1 MEPSKVYFCDLH
13 THLGDGLPNKLKR
26 LIKAAGIGQIDFENK
41 FVAIKMH
48 LGESGNLSYLRP
60 NYARA
65 VVDVVRELGGKPFIT
80 DCNTLYVGGRK
91 NALDHLDS
99 AYANGFNPF
108 QTGCHT
114 IIADG
119 LKGLDEVEVPVEGGE
134 YVKNAKIGRALMDA
148 DVVIS
153 LTHFKGHEQAGFGG
167 AMKNLGMG
175 GGSRAGKMEQH
186 SAGKPS
192 VAQKKCIGC
201 RQCEKI
207 CAHSAFSFDEV
218 REHEFANG
226 KVREVHVASIDHD
239 KCVGCGRCIAVCNQD
254 AIHPDYDQAV
264 EVLNYKIAEY
274 TKAIVDGRPCFHI
287 SLAIDVSPNCDCHD
301 ENDKPIVGDI
311 GFFASFDPVAL
322 DQACIDAV
330 QAAVPLPD
338 TEYTHMHEKLE
349 EAGELD
355 EAHANDKFHITHP
368 DTDWK
373 SCIDHAEMIGIGT
386 HEYELIRVK

>member
-48 LGESGNLSYLRP
+48 LGEPGNLSYLRP

-186 SAGKPS
+186 AAGKPG

-226 KVREVHVASIDHD
+226 KVREVHVASIDHN

-254 AIHPDYDQAV
+254 AIHPNYDQAV

-287 SLAIDVSPNCDCHD
+287 SLAIDVSPTATATTRTTS
-301 ENDKPIVGDI
+301 PSSVTS
-311 GFFASFDPVAL
+311 ASLRAL
-322 DQACIDAV
+322 T
-330 QAAVPLPD
+330 P
-338 TEYTHMHEKLE
+338 
-349 EAGELD
+349 
-355 EAHANDKFHITHP
+355 
-368 DTDWK
+368 
-373 SCIDHAEMIGIGT
+373 
-386 HEYELIRVK
+386 